1 MSLLNRWTALG
12 AAALVAAGI
21 WIGSGSSGYTA
32 SVVLD
37 SAANIVNGGPVLVN
51 GFAAGHV
58 DSIQVVGGKARVT
71 FSLDSG
77 YAPLHSGA
85 NIAIQWKATLSERQL
100 DITDGAAS
108 NPQIP
113 NGGTVSGVTASPVE
127 LDDILNALDQP
138 TRLKLQS
145 MITRLNGVIN
155 GHETNAQATVA
166 AGGPALQAVGQLLT
180 ALGTD
185 GPALN
190 DLVTRTSGMLNV
202 LSTRD
207 QSLQNIVVALNQAT
221 SNVASRRQQL
231 GTTLQSLP
239 QTLSL
244 LRDTLTELPS
254 VAGQAVPLL
263 NDLAPATAQL
273 ATTSRDLAPVMVSV
287 RPLVANLKPAL
298 AYAKQVLGVA
308 PSFLNG
314 AHGVLP
320 TLQTTIGEAQVA
332 VNYLRGYTPEAMG
345 FLSTWASAFANY
357 DNGGNYGRLYALEG
371 ASSLDANPG
380 VLPPGLTKDGTPPP
394 GGIVN
399 QPWTDAAGSGVQ

>member
-1 MSLLNRWTALG
+1 MSLLNKWTALG
-12 AAALVAAGI
+12 VAVVVAVGI
-21 WIGSGSSGYTA
+21 WVSSGSSGYTA

-37 SAANIVNGGPVLVN
+37 SAANIVDGGPVLVN

-71 FSLDSG
+71 FSLDNG

-85 NIAIQWKATLSERQL
+85 NIAVQWKATLSERQL
-100 DITDGAAS
+100 DITDGRAS
-108 NPQIP
+108 NPEIP
-113 NGGTVSGVTASPVE
+113 SGGTVSGVQASPVE
-127 LDDILNALDQP
+127 LDDVLNALDGP
-138 TRLKLQS
+138 TRTKLSS
-145 MITRLNGVIN
+145 MVTRLNGLIN
-155 GHETNAQATVA
+155 GHENDAKATVS
-166 AGGPALQAVGQLLT
+166 AGGPALQAVGQLLS

-190 DLVTRTSGMLNV
+190 DLVVRTSSMLGV

-207 QSLQNIVVALNQAT
+207 QTLQNIVVALNDA
-221 SNVASRRQQL
+221 SAKVASRRQQL
-231 GTTLQSLP
+231 GATLKSLP
-239 QTLSL
+239 QTLNL

-273 ATTSRDLAPVMVSV
+273 ATTSRDLAPVMVTV
-287 RPLVANLKPAL
+287 KPLVANLRPAL

-308 PSFLNG
+308 PTFLTN
-314 AHGVLP
+314 AHAVLP
-320 TLQTTIGEAQVA
+320 QIQTTIGESQVA

-345 FLSTWASAFANY
+345 FLSTWASAFGNY
-357 DNGGNYGRLYALEG
+357 DNGGNYGRLYALG
-371 ASSLDANPG
+371 GLSSLDANPG
-380 VLPPGLTKDGTPPP
+380 VLPPGLTNDPTPPP
-394 GGIVN
+394 GGLVN